1 MHFFQSD
8 TAILKIREVMLEI
21 PQGKGGF
28 ITIRDVLEEGIS
40 NIRSSASF
48 DNADMGLCERKQ
60 LEGFMD
66 KMEKVSSCL
75 RCLIVNLS

>member
-1 MHFFQSD
+1 MLHFFQSD

-48 DNADMGLCERKQ
+48 DADMGLCERKQ

-66 KMEKVSSCL
+66 KMEKVSSCFP
-75 RCLIVNLS
+75 CLIVNLN

>member
-66 KMEKVSSCL
+66 KMEKVSSCFP
-75 RCLIVNLS
+75 CLIVNLN